1 MLKAKAIHIRV
12 MTLDTHVDI
21 NVFNCIYSINYTQKL
36 KNQVNLLNMEE
47 GGLDVVYFILYT
59 GQVELTEEVYEKAYK
74 LQ

>member
-1 MLKAKAIHIRV
+1 
-12 MTLDTHVDI
+12 
-21 NVFNCIYSINYTQKL
+21 
-36 KNQVNLLNMEE
+36 MEE